1 MRVLLLSGI
10 IALTV
15 ATTIA
20 AAEDA
25 RERLTDK
32 IESEAKEFCRS
43 THGTSGSLSPRAIK
57 TAPGSSS
64 THPDL
69 IVDYRG
75 ISCEG
80 VKNAP
85 LLQGGFCGLTMEGMK
100 CQVKVFKYR
109 KGNYVESKSYLK

>member
-10 IALTV
+10 FALTV
-15 ATTIA
+15 ATTV
-20 AAEDA
+20 AAEENA

-32 IESEAKEFCRS
+32 IESEAKKFCLS
-43 THGTSGSLSPRAIK
+43 THGSSGSLSPRAIK

-75 ISCEG
+75 ISCAG
-80 VKNAP
+80 VENAP

-100 CQVKVFKYR
+100 CQVKVFKYQT
-109 KGNYVESKSYLK
+109 GSYVETKSYLK